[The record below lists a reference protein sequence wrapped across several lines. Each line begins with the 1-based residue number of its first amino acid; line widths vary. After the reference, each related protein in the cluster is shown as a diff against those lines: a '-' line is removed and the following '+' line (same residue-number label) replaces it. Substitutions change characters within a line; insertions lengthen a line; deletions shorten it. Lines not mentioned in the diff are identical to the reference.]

1 MIKLEKLNKFYKIG
15 NGKFHALKDIDLT
28 IEKGEFVSIE
38 GESGAGK
45 STLLNI
51 IGLLDNFDSGVY
63 SFNDCLMDK
72 MNDSKRSDFRNKKIG
87 FIMQDFSLIDGK
99 TVLFNTML
107 PLLLAK
113 KSPSIGKIRGKA
125 LEILQ
130 RVGIADQAN
139 KKVNQLSGG
148 QKQRV
153 AIARALIASPE
164 IILADEPTG
173 SLDSKN
179 TSQMLEMLRSIND
192 EEGITIIIVTH
203 SKIVSEYCKRKIV
216 LSDGCIIEDS
226 KTLQ

>member
-1 MIKLEKLNKFYKIG
+1 MLELKGLNKFYKVG
-15 NGKFHALKDIDLT
+15 NGKFHALKDINLS

-51 IGLLDNFDSGVY
+51 IGLLDGFDNGVY
-63 SFNDCLMDK
+63 NFNNHPMNK
-72 MNDSKRSDFRNKKIG
+72 MSDSKRCDFRNQMIG

-113 KSPSIGKIRGKA
+113 KSPSIGKIKDKA
-125 LEILQ
+125 LGMLQ
-130 RVGIADQAN
+130 KVGIADQAN

-153 AIARALIASPE
+153 AIARALVTSPH

-179 TSQMLEMLRSIND
+179 TCQMLEMLRSIND

-203 SKIVSEYCKRKIV
+203 SKIVSEYCKRQII
-216 LSDGCIIEDS
+216 LSDGVVISDS
-226 KTLQ
+226 KMSQ